1 MADNLVIV
9 ESPAKA
15 KTIKKYLGRD
25 FEVLASYGH
34 VRDLVPKEGAVDPD
48 HGFAMKYQVL
58 EKNQRHVDAI
68 ARSLAKSR
76 ALYLATDPDREGEA
90 IAWHLREILRARGD
104 LDGKD
109 VHRVVFY
116 EITRNAIR
124 AAVSQ
129 PRGLSLE
136 LVNAQQAR
144 RALDYLVGFNLSPLL
159 WKKVRR
165 GLSAGRVQSPA
176 LRMICEREEEIA
188 AFVAQEYWTI
198 EGEGEHSSQAFP
210 LKLLEYRGQKV
221 EQFSFTSESA
231 AREVERTLQSA
242 AGATAGA
249 PGTLRVIAIDRKQR
263 RRNPAPPF
271 TTSTLQQE
279 AARKLGFNARRT
291 MRLAQQ
297 LYEGQDIGEGS
308 VGLITYMRTDSVSL
322 AAEAVHEIREVA
334 ARLYGAQEVADEPRI
349 YRTKSKNAQ
358 EAHEAIRPTSAAIT
372 PADVE
377 GKIDDDLY
385 RLYALIW
392 KRAVASQMS
401 HAVFDTVA
409 VDLLAGADGPQ
420 RHLLRANGSTL
431 VKSGYIAVYQEGS
444 DDPKADDADHV
455 LPPMNEGDAVS
466 LTALAATQHFTEP
479 PPRYSEASLV
489 KSLEEHGIGRPSTYA
504 TIIST
509 LQDREYVDM
518 DNRRFVPTDIG
529 KIVNRFLTHH
539 FHRYVEYGFTA
550 AMEDELDAVSRGEEE
565 WTTPLEK
572 FWKPFIRQVEKIER
586 TVTREQVAQARELG
600 KDPGSGKPV
609 TVRMGRYGPFVQIG
623 TKDDEEKPRFAGL
636 RPGQK
641 MDAINFADAMEL
653 FKLPRTLGATAEGET
668 IVANVGR
675 FGPYVKYGSKYAS
688 LKEDDPYTITLERAG
703 EVIRQKKEADA
714 LRIIQDFPD
723 AGIQVLNGRYGPYIT
738 DKKKNAKVPK
748 ERDPK
753 SLTLD
758 ECREMIAA
766 APERG
771 GRFGRFRRGGK
782 AAAPAGAP
790 EGAQDAAPQG
800 PLATGK
806 GARKKAARSAVPPS
820 AAGAAHAA
828 QGRPSPPA
836 ASAAVPLHIR
846 AKAPTHLGRKART
859 GARTTAGKATT
870 RKSATGKP
878 RAKAARPA
886 PPRVRGVK

>member
-48 HGFAMKYQVL
+48 KGFAMKYQVL
-58 EKNQRHVDAI
+58 AKNERHVESI
-68 ARSLAKSR
+68 AKNLRKAK

-90 IAWHLREILRARGD
+90 IAWHLKEILAERGD

-124 AAVSQ
+124 EAVGQ

-188 AFVAQEYWTI
+188 AFVAREYWTL
-198 EGEGEHSSQAFP
+198 EGEGSHSSQSFP
-210 LKLLEYRGQKV
+210 LKLVEYRGQKV
-221 EQFSFTSESA
+221 EQFSFTSEGE
-231 AREVERTLQSA
+231 AREVERTLRAA
-242 AGATAGA
+242 AGAGSD
-249 PGTLRVIAIDRKQR
+249 GSGELRVIAIDRKQR

-334 ARLYGAQEVADEPRI
+334 ARLYGAAEVAEEPRV
-349 YRTKSKNAQ
+349 YKTKSKNAQ

-377 GKIDDDLY
+377 GKIEEDLY
-385 RLYALIW
+385 RLYSLIW

-401 HAVFDTVA
+401 HALFDTVA
-409 VDLLAGADGPQ
+409 VDALAGPDGEQ

-431 VKSGYIAVYQEGS
+431 VKPGYIAVYQEGT
-444 DDPKADDADHV
+444 DDMKADDADHV
-455 LPPMNEGDAVS
+455 LPPMEVGDGVR
-466 LTALAATQHFTEP
+466 LTALAAEQHFTEP
-479 PPRYSEASLV
+479 PPRYTEASLV
-489 KSLEEHGIGRPSTYA
+489 KALEEHGIGRPSTYA
-504 TIIST
+504 SIIST
-509 LQDREYVDM
+509 LQDREYVEM
-518 DNRRFVPTDIG
+518 DSKRFVPTDIG
-529 KIVNRFLTHH
+529 KIVHRFLTQH

-565 WTTPLEK
+565 WTTPLDK
-572 FWKPFIRQVEKIER
+572 FWKPFIDQVEKIER

-600 KDPGSGKPV
+600 KDPATGKPV
-609 TVRMGRYGPFVQIG
+609 AVRMGRFGPFVQIG

-641 MDAINFADAMEL
+641 MDSITLADAMEL
-653 FKLPRTLGATAEGET
+653 FKLPRTLGETPEGET

-688 LKEDDPYTITLERAG
+688 LKEDDPYTVTLERAL
-703 EVIRQKKEADA
+703 EVIRLKKEADA
-714 LRIIQDFPD
+714 NRIIQDFAE

-738 DKKKNAKVPK
+738 DKKKNAKIPK
-748 ERDPK
+748 DRDPK
-753 SLTLD
+753 LLTLE
-758 ECREMIAA
+758 ECRVLLAA

-771 GRFGRFRRGGK
+771 SRFGRFGRGK
-782 AAAPAGAP
+782 RPAGAPAGAEGASAAAKSRKGVAAAPAAKAEAERAHADPHAKPKPPAHAGRKRAAAKAP
-790 EGAQDAAPQG
+790 VRKSAPR
-800 PLATGK
+800 K
-806 GARKKAARSAVPPS
+806 ARAKT
-820 AAGAAHAA
+820 AGAA
-828 QGRPSPPA
+828 PA
-836 ASAAVPLHIR
+836 
-846 AKAPTHLGRKART
+846 
-859 GARTTAGKATT
+859 
-870 RKSATGKP
+870 
-878 RAKAARPA
+878 
-886 PPRVRGVK
+886 RVRGLK